1 MNFCALEI
9 QVKIFLTVFSEL
21 VENNINLDVCIELFL
36 FSAVTPRAQW
46 CELVIQDGYQ
56 EMVLCE
62 LEIQGFYIPG
72 STPGHCGHDRM
83 VVGFITTYAIS
94 AYHH

>member
-1 MNFCALEI
+1 MYAI
-9 QVKIFLTVFSEL
+9 K
-21 VENNINLDVCIELFL
+21 LFL
-36 FSAVTPRAQW
+36 FSAVTARAQW

-62 LEIQGFYIPG
+62 LEIQGFYIPV
-72 STPGHCGHDRM
+72 STSGHCGHDRM